1 MIVYIMEEEKP
12 NLLHKA
18 FNILRIKEFEN
29 KTIIKVPIN
38 LKSLKFKIEQNA
50 KKLSEFLYNNNIIN
64 IAISRNLMQNDTFK
78 NILYSNNINIL
89 NGTRLSRYLTYN
101 IIEKILEYKNI
112 KVETAEVTI
121 LVNNNDNINTENII
135 KIAKNVKRLNILTRD
150 LKVFRNVADYL
161 YEELG
166 ILIKLSNNINI
177 NLKRTDIIL
186 NIDFPEETINKLD
199 LPIHSTIVSIPYNID
214 IKAKRFA
221 GINIKSW
228 EMIIPP
234 KYKFDGFEDNI
245 MYESILYNMSAKEA
259 FANIKKDNII
269 IKELIGKNGRINRKE
284 FIQNL

>member
-1 MIVYIMEEEKP
+1 MIVYIIEDEKP

-112 KVETAEVTI
+112 KTETSEITI
-121 LVNNNDNINTENII
+121 LANNNDNINTENII
-135 KIAKNVKRLNILTRD
+135 KIAKNVKRLNILTKDIR
-150 LKVFRNVADYL
+150 VFRNVADYL

-166 ILIKLSNNINI
+166 ILVKLSNNINI

-186 NIDFPEETINKLD
+186 NIDFSEETINKLD

-214 IKAKRFA
+214 IKSKRFA

-228 EMIIPP
+228 EIIIPQ

-245 MYESILYNMSAKEA
+245 IYESELYNMNVKDA
-259 FANIKKDNII
+259 FENIKKDNIT